1 VWWEGKLSYTHVA
14 EFQTRGLLHYH
25 VIVKGHVTERSV
37 ALVVIG
43 GIDLRT
49 AKDIKDENEENQRIA
64 DKTGIPFR
72 KSRRR
77 SMSKVVVHAGW
88 SWGPQFDVQHVL
100 PGGKFGVGA
109 YLVKL
114 VGYAVKGTDTSA
126 NGPVSYRAK
135 MQSAADRT
143 CTCDKGLDCVR
154 GSHLLPTK
162 DGFYQSASSDR
173 FCRRNQ
179 LAYNGWGFRGHVLAF
194 SRNWGM
200 TFRAVRVKRKNF
212 AIAVTNRTPRYNV
225 WSWSVSSSGFPSVA

>member
-43 GIDLRT
+43 GIDLRK

-143 CTCDKGLDCVR
+143 CTCDKCSR
-154 GSHLLPTK
+154 FASASHEGWLLSIRFIRPILPTQPT
-162 DGFYQSASSDR
+162 GVQRLGISGAR
-173 FCRRNQ
+173 TGVLTQ
-179 LAYNGWGFRGHVLAF
+179 LGDDF
-194 SRNWGM
+194 
-200 TFRAVRVKRKNF
+200 
-212 AIAVTNRTPRYNV
+212 PRCSCQAQELRYC
-225 WSWSVSSSGFPSVA
+225 SHQ